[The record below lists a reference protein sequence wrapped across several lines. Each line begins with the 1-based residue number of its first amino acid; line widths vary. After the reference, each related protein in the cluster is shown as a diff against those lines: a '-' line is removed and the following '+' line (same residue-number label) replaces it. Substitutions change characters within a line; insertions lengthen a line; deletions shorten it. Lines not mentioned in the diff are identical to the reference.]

1 MMPLI
6 KCCAASSGGLT
17 AKTASVAKGIRQTA
31 SQRMISGL
39 DMVCNQFKIIGRGRL
54 FMSDFPTL
62 MDFLVA
68 EIVGNGLFGNVFDG
82 VLFRYRIVQD
92 EAAQVVGEVQNAV

>member
-1 MMPLI
+1 MNLNKNVASQARMMPLI

-17 AKTASVAKGIRQTA
+17 TKIASVIKGIRQMI
-31 SQRMISGL
+31 SQRMIRIL

-54 FMSDFPTL
+54 FMPDFPTL

-82 VLFRYRIVQD
+82 VLF
-92 EAAQVVGEVQNAV
+92 